1 MRRVMST
8 AKHGFLFV
16 FVLITLL
23 PLYSVLINSVKLPSD
38 IIRTPFRITVP
49 TLENFKHVFNP
60 QNDILRMYMNSI
72 TITGS
77 SLVFILILAPM
88 AGYYIAR
95 NKSRWSSFLLILF
108 MTGIMIPDE
117 VTIIPL
123 VDMFVKMGLI
133 GKLHGMILY
142 YAGARL
148 AVSIFL
154 NMKFIST
161 IPQELEE
168 SAVMDGASQ
177 FRIFWQV
184 LYPLLLPCTATL
196 IVFVGMNIW
205 NDFLMPLYLLQ
216 GTGAARTI
224 TVGIFSAIGDYS
236 GNWGEIFAWVVA
248 ASAPI
253 LILFL
258 TAQRFF
264 IDGLTAG
271 AVKG

>member
-1 MRRVMST
+1 MRTAISV
-8 AKHGFLFV
+8 AKHSFTVF
-16 FVLITLL
+16 FVLVTLI
-23 PLYSVLINSVKLPSD
+23 PLYSVIINSFKTSRD
-38 IIRTPFRITVP
+38 IIRSPFKITAP
-49 TLENFKHVFNP
+49 TLENFKHVFGS
-60 QNDILRMYMNSI
+60 QNDVIQMYYNSI
-72 TITGS
+72 TITGI
-77 SLVFILILAPM
+77 SLVFILLLAPM
-88 AGYYIAR
+88 AGYFIAR
-95 NKSRWSSFLLILF
+95 NKSKWTSVLLIFF

-123 VDMFVKMGLI
+123 VDMFVKMGLV
-133 GKLHGMILY
+133 GKLYGMILFY
-142 YAGARL
+142 IGAKL

-154 NMKFIST
+154 YMKFIST
-161 IPQELEE
+161 IPAELEE
-168 SAVMDGASQ
+168 SALIDGATS

-184 LYPLLLPCTATL
+184 VYPLLAPCTATL
-196 IVFVGMNIW
+196 VVFVGMHIW

-216 GTGAARTI
+216 GSGASRTI

-236 GNWGEIFAWVVA
+236 ENWGHIFAWVVA